1 MANIYN
7 AGKITGSISAQKNVK
22 GTINMTLYHGLS
34 AYEIAVE
41 HGFVGTEEEWLESL
55 KASAVVEFRINEN
68 TVQYK
73 YKDQDEWLDLINLDY
88 ELLTNIPTIKE
99 NEIRGDVDQYVM
111 TPEDEL
117 SNSEIQSILNG

>member
-55 KASAVVEFRINEN
+55 KASAVVEFRTNEN

>member
-1 MANIYN
+1 
-7 AGKITGSISAQKNVK
+7 
-22 GTINMTLYHGLS
+22 
-34 AYEIAVE
+34 
-41 HGFVGTEEEWLESL
+41 
-55 KASAVVEFRINEN
+55 
-68 TVQYK
+68 
-73 YKDQDEWLDLINLDY
+73 LINLDY

>member
-68 TVQYK
+68 TV
-73 YKDQDEWLDLINLDY
+73 
-88 ELLTNIPTIKE
+88 
-99 NEIRGDVDQYVM
+99 
-111 TPEDEL
+111 
-117 SNSEIQSILNG
+117 

>member
-55 KASAVVEFRINEN
+55 KASAVVEFRTNEN

-99 NEIRGDVDQYVM
+99 NEIIGDVDQYVM

>member
-55 KASAVVEFRINEN
+55 KASAVVEFRTNEN

-99 NEIRGDVDQYVM
+99 NELRGDVDQYVM